1 MECLIIHSTFMHGLV
16 ACCAFNLYHRIRHGR
31 VAAHMLQVLAEAHAV
46 VLASGT
52 LSPIASLSQQL
63 FPGLAPDRLSHFSC
77 GHVVGKERLLA
88 LVVGQVGQHAGAQ
101 ARLRASC

>member
-1 MECLIIHSTFMHGLV
+1 
-16 ACCAFNLYHRIRHGR
+16 
-31 VAAHMLQVLAEAHAV
+31 MLQVLAEAHAV

-52 LSPIASLSQQL
+52 LSPVASLSQQL

-88 LVVGQVGQHAGAQ
+88 LVVGQVGQHAGAL
-101 ARLRASC
+101 ACLRASC